1 GVQVGT
7 VEDITVGPGGVNLRL
22 EIENEYD
29 EIPANS
35 YANIRM
41 LSALGEQYVD
51 FAPDTPTVPTTD
63 EEIARAAAESDATE
77 KPALAG
83 SHLSDGSTIPL
94 SRTTTPIRIGEVL
107 NSGQRFLESV
117 DVDDLHTLVN
127 LLDNAFSDAGPQ
139 LRRIV
144 STG

>member
-1 GVQVGT
+1 LGLGVYYIGFVILGYHVGSQTYTVNVRVPRDAGLFDGSSVTYRGDQVGT

-83 SHLSDGSTIPL
+83 SHLSDG
-94 SRTTTPIRIGEVL
+94 
-107 NSGQRFLESV
+107 
-117 DVDDLHTLVN
+117 
-127 LLDNAFSDAGPQ
+127 
-139 LRRIV
+139 
-144 STG
+144 

>member
-1 GVQVGT
+1 MRVSLIPRLLGLLVALGLGVYYIGFVLLGYHLGSQTYTVNVRGPRAAGLFDGSSVTYRGVQVGT

-51 FAPDTPTVPTTD
+51 FAPDTPTV
-63 EEIARAAAESDATE
+63 
-77 KPALAG
+77 
-83 SHLSDGSTIPL
+83 
-94 SRTTTPIRIGEVL
+94 
-107 NSGQRFLESV
+107 
-117 DVDDLHTLVN
+117 
-127 LLDNAFSDAGPQ
+127 
-139 LRRIV
+139 
-144 STG
+144 